1 MGAKDNAFIQ
11 SVNWI
16 LKWIGITFGSLI
28 VLALVG
34 TGVVLA
40 WNWFTYD
47 RYAAKITVVANND
60 VPSKGLF
67 DDLIPNKDA
76 TPIKET
82 PTRCKAEA
90 PIFVAIVNNSTKTIS
105 KVRIKVTAHLPGH
118 STNILGYNPV
128 TMDYIV
134 KPTEG

>member
-11 SVNWI
+11 SVKWI

-47 RYAAKITVVANND
+47 RYAAKIIVVANND

-67 DDLIPNKDA
+67 DDLIKTQHPLKRRLPDA
-76 TPIKET
+76 
-82 PTRCKAEA
+82 RQRLLY
-90 PIFVAIVNNSTKTIS
+90 S
-105 KVRIKVTAHLPGH
+105 
-118 STNILGYNPV
+118 
-128 TMDYIV
+128 
-134 KPTEG
+134 